1 MEKQNKPLH
10 KCSRL
15 FPSDLVVKTSAA
27 RNGHLETFETVHAFL
42 KVTKLENKRKVE
54 RYELRNIP
62 KLEQLLNVKHYFV
75 H

>member
-1 MEKQNKPLH
+1 MEKQSKPLH

-15 FPSDLVVKTSAA
+15 FPCDLVVKTSAA

-42 KVTKLENKRKVE
+42 KVARLENKRKVE

-62 KLEQLLNVKHYFV
+62 SLNSY
-75 H
+75 